1 MVASMGEVG
10 DEDEGAA
17 CPDEPWRMHGSVES
31 LCCIL
36 ETNTVCEP

>member
-1 MVASMGEVG
+1 MVASIGEVG

-17 CPDEPWRMHGSVES
+17 CPDEPWRMHVSVES
-31 LCCIL
+31 FCCIL